1 MLMVYGIGSYSSQK
15 LAQVDIFSDGE
26 LMANIQLGLR
36 NQRRIWKLVDVVRM
50 NDWVLYPTFDR
61 WIRFD

>member
-1 MLMVYGIGSYSSQK
+1 MPMVYGIGSYSSEK

-36 NQRRIWKLVDVVRM
+36 NRRRIWRLVDVVRM
-50 NDWVLYPTFDR
+50 HDWVLYPTFDR